1 MRITTNLWRNTVS
14 NIVWIL
20 YLADVC
26 NSVNVVS
33 NLCAIISAFLL
44 VVIAFIY
51 LCNEYDFY
59 EDTKKHIKRLLKALV
74 VIFGISMPLV
84 LFVPAKSVILAWAGV
99 EATQIVVEKTSNSP
113 VVEKALK
120 LIEKQLDEALNSNTK
135 AEEKK

>member
-1 MRITTNLWRNTVS
+1 MS

-33 NLCAIISAFLL
+33 NLCAIGSVLLFL
-44 VVIAFIY
+44 VIAFIY
-51 LCNEYDFY
+51 LCSEFDFY
-59 EDTKKHIKRLLKALV
+59 KDTKEHIEKALKILV
-74 VIFGISMPLV
+74 VVFGISMPLV

-113 VVEKALK
+113 VVDKAIK
-120 LIEKQLDEALNSNTK
+120 LIEKQLDDALNTDKK
-135 AEEKK
+135 ASEEKK

>member
-1 MRITTNLWRNTVS
+1 MS

-33 NLCAIISAFLL
+33 NLCAIGSVLL
-44 VVIAFIY
+44 FIIIAFIY

-59 EDTKKHIKRLLKALV
+59 EDTKKHIKKTLKTLV
-74 VIFGISMPLV
+74 VVFCISMPLV

-99 EATQIVVEKTSNSP
+99 EATQVVVEKTSNSP
-113 VVEKALK
+113 VMNKALK
-120 LIEKQLDEALNSNTK
+120 LIEKQLDEALGDKKKK
-135 AEEKK
+135 ASEEKN